1 MTFEP
6 FRPQPRP
13 MGMKAISAST
23 KSLRETVMITK
34 SKIAAALAVLT
45 LATSLTI
52 PSSEAEARGRGWG
65 IAAGVVGAAIVAG
78 AVANA
83 YGEPVYY
90 GDYRRCRFERQYDAY
105 GFYVGTAKVCRGY

>member
-1 MTFEP
+1 
-6 FRPQPRP
+6 
-13 MGMKAISAST
+13 
-23 KSLRETVMITK
+23 MITK

-65 IAAGVVGAAIVAG
+65 IAAGIIGTAIVAG

-83 YGEPVYY
+83 YAEPGYY
-90 GDYRRCRFERQYDAY
+90 GDDYRRCRYERQYDSL
-105 GFYVGTAKVCRGY
+105 GFYVGSAKVCRRY